1 MLTERS
7 AVIALV
13 YAQADAQGAP
23 VNVTPQIGR
32 AVGNALGSASSDPV
46 QSVSLGQIR
55 HFRNEKGSGA
65 EMCAAIHS
73 GIVTRHRAGQLFAN
87 FPPVPITVPKV
98 FAKVDSAKFSSRF

>member
-13 YAQADAQGAP
+13 YAQAGAQSAP
-23 VNVTPQIGR
+23 VVVTPRIGR
-32 AVGNALGSASSDPV
+32 AVGNALGSASSDPMH
-46 QSVSLGQIR
+46 SVSPGQIR

-73 GIVTRHRAGQLFAN
+73 GMVTRHHAGQLLAN
-87 FPPVPITVPKV
+87 FPQVPNNSPR
-98 FAKVDSAKFSSRF
+98 SLYES

>member
-13 YAQADAQGAP
+13 YAQDGAQSAP

-55 HFRNEKGSGA
+55 HFGNEKGSGA
-65 EMCAAIHS
+65 EMCAAILS
-73 GIVTRHRAGQLFAN
+73 GMVTRHRAGQLLAN
-87 FPPVPITVPKV
+87 FFHVPNNNPR
-98 FAKVDSAKFSSRF
+98 SLYES